1 MAQRPRIL
9 YVVGGSCCRGL
20 MAEGLTRY
28 LAGQMVEVE
37 TAGPFEPTVDPYCQW
52 AMNEAGVDISLI
64 QVEPLD
70 RKHLSRYTHVIA
82 LDPEAEA
89 RLAELSVR
97 PSAVWRVPDPAA
109 VRATPA
115 EKIRAYRAV
124 RNHLEKQIKQLLAEV
139 LQVVAS

>member
-37 TAGPFEPTVDPYCQW
+37 TAGPFEATLDPYCQW
-52 AMNEAGVDISLI
+52 AMNEAGIDISLI

-70 RKHLSRYTHVIA
+70 RKHLGNFTHVIA
-82 LDPEAEA
+82 LDREAEA
-89 RLAELSVR
+89 CLAELSAR
-97 PSAVWRVPDPAA
+97 PSAVWLLPDPAA
-109 VRATPA
+109 VRAAPA
-115 EKIRAYRAV
+115 ERIRAYRAV
-124 RNHLEKQIKQLLAEV
+124 RNHLEERIKELLKEA
-139 LQVVAS
+139 LQVAAS